1 MFSNALFVINN
12 IIIMMERYARPL
24 GFEICDLRTF
34 LGLKFC
40 GALFDG
46 SEGMILL
53 STTMG

>member
-1 MFSNALFVINN
+1 MLYLLNN
-12 IIIMMERYARPL
+12 IIIMMEIYTRPL

-34 LGLKFC
+34 WGLKFC

-53 STTMG
+53 RTTMG

>member
-1 MFSNALFVINN
+1 MLYLLNN
-12 IIIMMERYARPL
+12 IIIMMERYTRPL